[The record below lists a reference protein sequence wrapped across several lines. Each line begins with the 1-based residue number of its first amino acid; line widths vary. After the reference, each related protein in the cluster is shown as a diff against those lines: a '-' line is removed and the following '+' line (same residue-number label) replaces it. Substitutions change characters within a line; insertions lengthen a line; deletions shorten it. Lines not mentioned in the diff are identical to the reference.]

1 MEGWL
6 FPAEEIGDWTNWKGL
21 ELPGEEKEGDYLQVG
36 GPWGRG
42 SQEAGGDGG
51 YRSPGPGPVC
61 RPTELDPQRYR
72 VREQGAGDGDG
83 ARRF

>member
-1 MEGWL
+1 MWDGVEGWL

-51 YRSPGPGPVC
+51 YRSPGPGHGVQ
-61 RPTELDPQRYR
+61 TH
-72 VREQGAGDGDG
+72 
-83 ARRF
+83 

>member
-1 MEGWL
+1 MGRPSLGAGLPTWEQSEGRGGGVAV
-6 FPAEEIGDWTNWKGL
+6 PSGGDGDWTNWKGL

-51 YRSPGPGPVC
+51 YRSPGPGPGVQ
-61 RPTELDPQRYR
+61 TH
-72 VREQGAGDGDG
+72 
-83 ARRF
+83 

>member
-36 GPWGRG
+36 GPPGRG
-42 SQEAGGDGG
+42 CQEGRGDGG
-51 YRSPGPGPVC
+51 TGARDLGPGVQ
-61 RPTELDPQRYR
+61 TH
-72 VREQGAGDGDG
+72 
-83 ARRF
+83 